1 MNGFDF
7 IIVGGGTAGC
17 VVANRLSAKGIK
29 VLLIEAGIDIP
40 PSRIPEDIND
50 LYPRSYFNPVYSWPR
65 LTAFQSAHGSNVKTP
80 FIQANIHGGGS
91 NIMGMIALRGLPG
104 DYDSWNELGS
114 SA

>member
-65 LTAFQSAHGSNVKTP
+65 LTAFQSAHSSNLKTP
-80 FIQANIHGGGS
+80 FIQA
-91 NIMGMIALRGLPG
+91 
-104 DYDSWNELGS
+104 
-114 SA
+114 